1 MTAATKVSEGALR
14 QLTPQKLNLLLGEI
28 TSLLLLSKVHRHYQV
43 RDIADVILPAVNL
56 NQFQL
61 YRDARKRPIGLVT
74 WGRLSSEVMQRYISG
89 NTVLSEDDLV
99 SGDQLFF
106 LDFIAPY
113 GHIKQIVQH
122 IKTNVFPNESA
133 KALRFTEGKKSPA
146 RILKFYGVNYKK
158 QVH

>member
-1 MTAATKVSEGALR
+1 MTAVQTSKPGTLR
-14 QLTPQKLNLLLGEI
+14 GMAPAQLNRMIGEI
-28 TSLLLLSKVHRHYQV
+28 TGLMLLSKVHRHYQV

-61 YRDARKRPIGLVT
+61 YRDAKKRPIGFIS
-74 WGRLSSEVMQRYISG
+74 WGRISDEVMQRYISG
-89 NTVLSEDDLV
+89 NTVLNEDDLV

-122 IKTNVFPNESA
+122 LKTNVFPNESA
-133 KALRFTEGKKSPA
+133 KALRLISGEPPRKK
-146 RILKFYGVNYKK
+146 ILALHGINYNRPLN
-158 QVH
+158 